1 MQMNNL
7 IQCSR
12 TNADQDEIRKTD
24 LQDVKLLPLVE
35 FLELGNKGG
44 TGVWLDS
51 DEAVE
56 TLAPHLDSTPVVAL
70 NFSSFS
76 DGRCYSSAVILRRRY
91 AYQGEIRAV
100 GDVRLDQLEQMS
112 RCGFD
117 AYELACDQDREKAKK
132 FLEQN
137 FSYSYP
143 STVREM
149 PLFADRYINN

>member
-7 IQCSR
+7 IRHSR
-12 TNADQDEIRKTD
+12 TTPDQDGRRKNE
-24 LQDVKLLPLVE
+24 LQDLKILSLKE
-35 FLELGNKGG
+35 FLELGTKEG
-44 TGVWLDS
+44 TGVWLAA

-56 TLAPHLDSTPVVAL
+56 TLAPYLDSTPVVAL

-76 DGRCYSSAVILRRRY
+76 DGRCYSNAVILRRRY
-91 AYQGEIRAV
+91 TYQGEIRAI

-117 AYELACDQDREKAKK
+117 AYELASDQDREKAMK
-132 FLEQN
+132 FLEKN

-149 PLFADRYINN
+149 PLFAGR

>member
-7 IQCSR
+7 IRGSKTTQ
-12 TNADQDEIRKTD
+12 DQTGIMRAE
-24 LQDVKLLPLVE
+24 LQDVRLLQLKE
-35 FLELGNKGG
+35 FLELGNKEG
-44 TGVWLDS
+44 TGVWLDA

-56 TLAPHLDSTPVVAL
+56 TLAPYLDSTPVVAL

-76 DGRCYSSAVILRRRY
+76 DGRSYSSAVILRRRY
-91 AYQGEIRAV
+91 SYQGEIRAV

-117 AYELACDQDREKAKK
+117 TYQLTFDQDRDKAMK
-132 FLEQN
+132 FLDKN

-143 STVREM
+143 ATVREM
-149 PLFADRYINN
+149 PLFADR